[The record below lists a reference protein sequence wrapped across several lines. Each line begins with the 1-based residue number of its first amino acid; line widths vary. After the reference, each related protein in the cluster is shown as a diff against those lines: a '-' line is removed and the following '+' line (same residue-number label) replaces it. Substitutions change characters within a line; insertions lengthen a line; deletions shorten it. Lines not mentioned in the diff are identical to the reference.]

1 MAPAHA
7 ISVLL
12 EADLLAFNRAIG
24 VARRRNLPIAS
35 VAVGPSQVPGM
46 SRLTFIMQGDEA
58 NADRLVK
65 QLQKTFGVREAVMFP
80 ADGAVVR
87 EVALIKLRA
96 SRADRAALQRA
107 VAECGA
113 TLVDEGPE
121 VCVVE
126 ILGSTARTDACI
138 KALERFGIHEIARS
152 GAIALRNA
160 QVSIPTSAPTNS

>member
-24 VARRRNLPIAS
+24 VARRRNLPIES
-35 VAVGPSQVPGM
+35 IAVGPSQVPGM

-65 QLQKTFGVREAVMFP
+65 QLQKTFGVRDAVMFP

-87 EVALIKLRA
+87 EVALIKVRA
-96 SRADRAALQRA
+96 SRGDR
-107 VAECGA
+107 
-113 TLVDEGPE
+113 
-121 VCVVE
+121 
-126 ILGSTARTDACI
+126 
-138 KALERFGIHEIARS
+138 
-152 GAIALRNA
+152 
-160 QVSIPTSAPTNS
+160 